1 MSNLLEISA
10 LPTFIWGF
18 QQIREKIDETW
29 PICCDISIS
38 AILLKFPK
46 THRTFDKYETL
57 PKITD
62 VDGAVQKH
70 VKPEDIEQR
79 NKIRLT
85 IRSRWG
91 LERIFRG
98 LESLHISPTL
108 ASDEQ
113 LCQLDWASGRSKHW
127 KWMEENRNIDA
138 SSPSELWLLQ
148 LLRGLWKSQILK
160 GSIKGDRAASPRFRL
175 AVETVGRSSLAPL
188 AADYPRACT

>member
-1 MSNLLEISA
+1 MRKATNDSTSSTPQYSGAQYRFICQTAAQNSGGSTARRTLRPSWIFVTAVLASATPIAGSHLKIYDSGVSGVFLTSYLSTLTCFLATSCIMCKLFFKSPWNFCTSNI
-10 LPTFIWGF
+10 IWGF

-46 THRTFDKYETL
+46 THQTFDKYETL

-85 IRSRWG
+85 IRSR
-91 LERIFRG
+91 
-98 LESLHISPTL
+98 
-108 ASDEQ
+108 
-113 LCQLDWASGRSKHW
+113 
-127 KWMEENRNIDA
+127 
-138 SSPSELWLLQ
+138 
-148 LLRGLWKSQILK
+148 
-160 GSIKGDRAASPRFRL
+160 
-175 AVETVGRSSLAPL
+175 
-188 AADYPRACT
+188 